1 MKYKYNMK
9 IYADKT
15 GFPLVGTREFGLFH
29 LWPIT
34 KIQFERFI
42 SETNNFGDKWYD
54 SILKLNPRI
63 SWKFFDRNNYEGLF
77 ITGITHQEALSFAYW
92 LGEGFDLPS
101 LDEWRNFSQML
112 STEGLPELPAS
123 ELSEHAAHIWRKL
136 KGFSETP
143 TKFALMQDGLA
154 EWVRKGN
161 RYVGLGHPRQCFHA
175 NAWDPLNDEI
185 ITFEKRASHFGF
197 RLIKRQAND
206 Y

>member
-9 IYADKT
+9 IYVDKT
-15 GFPLVGTREFGLFH
+15 GFPLVGTKELGLFQ
-29 LWPIT
+29 LWPVT

-42 SETNNFGDKWYD
+42 SETNTFGDKWYD

-63 SWKFFDRNNYEGLF
+63 SCKSFDRNNYEGLF
-77 ITGITHQEALSFAYW
+77 ITSITPQEALSFAYW

-101 LDEWRNFSQML
+101 VDEWRNFSQML
-112 STEGLPELPAS
+112 RTESLPELPVTG
-123 ELSEHAAHIWRKL
+123 LSEHAAHIWRKIES
-136 KGFSETP
+136 FSKTP
-143 TKFALMQDGLA
+143 TKLALMQDGLV

-175 NAWDPLNDEI
+175 NAWDPLHDEDI
-185 ITFEKRASHFGF
+185 PFEKRPSYLGF

-206 Y
+206 H